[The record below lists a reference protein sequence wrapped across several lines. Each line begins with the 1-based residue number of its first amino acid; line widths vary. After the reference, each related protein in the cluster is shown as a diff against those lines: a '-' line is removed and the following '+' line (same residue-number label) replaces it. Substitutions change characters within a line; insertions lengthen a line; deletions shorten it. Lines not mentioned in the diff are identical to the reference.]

1 MTYEELDKICKA
13 YVHSDK
19 KHKELLN
26 KFFPMIWN
34 KGLLPRPITVL
45 TKKDIETL
53 MSARLKV
60 KKTRGEFYKAIIEYS
75 KSRR

>member
-1 MTYEELDKICKA
+1 MTYEELGKICKA
-13 YVHSDK
+13 YVDADK
-19 KHKELLN
+19 KHKNLLD

-34 KGLLPRPITVL
+34 HGRLPRPITVL
-45 TKKDIETL
+45 TKKDIEIL

-60 KKTRGEFYKAIIEYS
+60 EKTRDEFYKAIIEYS